1 MSWGGCLSSEAP
13 CTHHVLVSATEHL
26 ESSIIMKDMGVESST
41 GVESTCSTNGRDTVF
56 GYSDTSTANGTKT
69 GTPDRVHQ
77 RAEVFPL
84 KVPARLRF
92 IPGYT
97 TGIKQHI
104 ALSAP
109 EMRHQTRRVKL
120 KRCIRAEVRAFI
132 SGGLL
137 YGSTEDYWR
146 WLYLYDIVYV
156 VPNVPKYSCILVLTK
171 DPPKVRVPTIM
182 SIVIGPGNQPP
193 TDPRAL
199 PSAGRRIGKA
209 QAVIG
214 RSEKQN
220 SSFDLFLSATTASQ
234 QKGYRREKES
244 KIVQV

>member
-1 MSWGGCLSSEAP
+1 
-13 CTHHVLVSATEHL
+13 
-26 ESSIIMKDMGVESST
+26 
-41 GVESTCSTNGRDTVF
+41 
-56 GYSDTSTANGTKT
+56 
-69 GTPDRVHQ
+69 
-77 RAEVFPL
+77 
-84 KVPARLRF
+84 
-92 IPGYT
+92 
-97 TGIKQHI
+97 
-104 ALSAP
+104 
-109 EMRHQTRRVKL
+109 MRHQTRRVKL

-156 VPNVPKYSCILVLTK
+156 VPNVPKYSCILVLVGTCTCTVSVLAYCTVCAQTK